1 MKMINRLFFKGL
13 IVVMPVTLTIYLMVV
28 ISTKAESLF
37 GNLIKDL
44 LGPGLYIP
52 GLGILFTILAI
63 IGVGVLAGNFLTG
76 RLINWGTSRFEKIP
90 FLKAIYNPLK
100 DLMSLFAGSGQ
111 DNMKKVVMV
120 NFEKLGFQ
128 SIGLVTREEFS
139 DLPKDTIESGN
150 IAVYIPMSYMLGGF
164 TAIVPRESV
173 TEVDIPVEKAFKL
186 AITGWIK
193 ADPKNAL

>member
-100 DLMSLFAGSGQ
+100 DLMSYL
-111 DNMKKVVMV
+111 
-120 NFEKLGFQ
+120 L
-128 SIGLVTREEFS
+128 
-139 DLPKDTIESGN
+139 
-150 IAVYIPMSYMLGGF
+150 
-164 TAIVPRESV
+164 
-173 TEVDIPVEKAFKL
+173 EVAKI
-186 AITGWIK
+186 I
-193 ADPKNAL
+193 